1 VPAVLTRYANRAIFD
16 PYRGVRRNHM
26 HTFVG
31 PSTIFFVPE
40 GPCVLHELDALRMF
54 VNVGSVGQPR
64 RLGDNRAS
72 YVLYDG
78 EDLEFRRVEYDWRA
92 TAAKL
97 AALPIDREQQHDLI
111 ERLERGV

>member
-1 VPAVLTRYANRAIFD
+1 MA
-16 PYRGVRRNHM
+16 
-26 HTFVG
+26 
-31 PSTIFFVPE
+31 
-40 GPCVLHELDALRMF
+40 

-78 EDLEFRRVEYDWRA
+78 DDLEFRRVEYPWMR

-97 AALPIDREQQHDLI
+97 AALPIDEDEKRDLI
-111 ERLERGV
+111 ERLEKGI

>member
-1 VPAVLTRYANRAIFD
+1 MHEVG
-16 PYRGVRRNHM
+16 GV
-26 HTFVG
+26 TF
-31 PSTIFFVPE
+31 
-40 GPCVLHELDALRMF
+40 A

-78 EDLEFRRVEYDWRA
+78 EDLEFRRVEYPWMK

-97 AALPIDREQQHDLI
+97 AALPIDAEQKAALI
-111 ERLERGV
+111 ECLETGI